1 MKSELRLEEYLSLGD
16 STARRAL
23 TRVRSGTCELR
34 EETGRWE
41 SLGGGLGLM
50 RRDERR
56 CELCFSEVEDATH
69 LLLRCP
75 VYDQLRL
82 PALQALEA
90 LGDQEQDMAG
100 HARALRLASGQD
112 IPLPRDTEVETRMLQ
127 WLTDEEPELIMAQLR
142 ESLVRRKGLLAREV
156 EEASD
161 SDSDSDRD
169 RDSDSDSD
177 EDEHSGTDS
186 GSDSGDCARLI

>member
-1 MKSELRLEEYLSLGD
+1 MYISVSLS
-16 STARRAL
+16 
-23 TRVRSGTCELR
+23 
-34 EETGRWE
+34 TGRMVSFT
-41 SLGGGLGLM
+41 SLKPTP
-50 RRDERR
+50 DERR
-56 CELCFSEVEDATH
+56 CVLCFSEVEDATH

-112 IPLPRDTEVETRMLQ
+112 VLIPRDTEAETRMLQ

-142 ESLVRRKGLLAREV
+142 QSLVRRKGLLARVV
-156 EEASD
+156 EELSG
-161 SDSDSDRD
+161 SDRG
-169 RDSDSDSD
+169 SDSDSD
-177 EDEHSGTDS
+177 EDEHSATDS
-186 GSDSGDCARLI
+186 GSDSGD

>member
-1 MKSELRLEEYLSLGD
+1 
-16 STARRAL
+16 
-23 TRVRSGTCELR
+23 
-34 EETGRWE
+34 
-41 SLGGGLGLM
+41 M

-56 CELCFSEVEDATH
+56 CEHCFSEVEDATH

-142 ESLVRRKGLLAREV
+142 ESLVRRKGLLAREA

-161 SDSDSDRD
+161 SDSD
-169 RDSDSDSD
+169 RDSGSGSG